1 MIKVLYLKIPKFSW
15 KVVRFHIIT
24 VVFKKTT
31 LTQTKTPVLTL
42 KVVTV
47 WS

>member
-1 MIKVLYLKIPKFSW
+1 MKVL
-15 KVVRFHIIT
+15 RFHIIT
-24 VVFKKTT
+24 VVFFKKSKPI
-31 LTQTKTPVLTL
+31 LTQTEDPVLTL